1 MLDSFNIVTAQNLVN
16 YIFNIIDGSGPSK
29 LTFEEL
35 GRFGPGIAVT

>member
-1 MLDSFNIVTAQNLVN
+1 MLDSFNIVTAQNLLN
-16 YIFNIIDGSGPSK
+16 YIFNITGGSGPSE